1 MAGGVLAE
9 LDTEEEVGRG
19 GNGEGVGG
27 RLRAVAETDE
37 VDERLAI
44 RRALWR
50 APGVA
55 EMNILGVMAQI
66 VRRNRQKANFLPA

>member
-1 MAGGVLAE
+1 MAE

-44 RRALWR
+44 CRARRRL
-50 APGVA
+50 PEVA
-55 EMNILGVMAQI
+55 ELKILGVMAQR